1 MISRKTGLLIA
12 NTVANSFV
20 HEVRESYNSGKNY
33 KYVQRVNA
41 DVLWDFLFEYGV
53 RGYSIEKI
61 CKSYDYKQDLK
72 ENIMNMHTGVFY
84 NKVNYSSYQ
93 NRGQED
99 LKAITTVIFD
109 KKIQSESLE
118 TLENYLRVD
127 GYIFKNGKLHEI
139 NSDVNEKASI
149 IKTKFNRL
157 NLRQPGVSI
166 DIRTRNF
173 ERSGITKI
181 TYKFYFLL

>member
-12 NTVANSFV
+12 NIVANSFV
-20 HEVRESYNSGKNY
+20 HEVKESYNFGRNY

-41 DVLWDFLFEYGV
+41 DVFRDFLFEYGV

-61 CKSYDYKQDLK
+61 CKSYDSKQDLK

-84 NKVNYSSYQ
+84 NKVNYSNYQ

-99 LKAITTVIFD
+99 LKAITTGIFD

-127 GYIFKNGKLHEI
+127 GYIFENDKL
-139 NSDVNEKASI
+139 
-149 IKTKFNRL
+149 
-157 NLRQPGVSI
+157 
-166 DIRTRNF
+166 
-173 ERSGITKI
+173 
-181 TYKFYFLL
+181 